1 MATEN
6 STEHY
11 AMMASGNYRIVYCG
25 QHSHQ
30 IAQLL
35 QSIWLTIQE
44 ALESIDSAG
53 PAGTPLYNTFFR
65 GVDPTTVKAV
75 LERVAL
81 GASIPSADGAHN
93 PTIVCDNPSVP
104 SVLSSDVHAECAT
117 VRGLM
122 ALWVKESNTV
132 FLCPKYLLTT
142 RLEPASQHCVGY
154 LPSGRYSMGI
164 MLGETQWSVLFHEL
178 VHLYL
183 RVPSLE
189 EEARGIFAAV
199 DLPPSQAVINPSSYV
214 FFLASMCHNTSH
226 ILMELRLTGSGTD
239 IKAGCTAYKPKNSLR
254 PLERELLD
262 NSTQAL
268 ATDKV
273 VSSTDCADGSL
284 DVGLGLCPGMKSGVV
299 FDLVPSIT

>member
-1 MATEN
+1 LFEATEN

-25 QHSHQ
+25 QHSRQ

-75 LERVAL
+75 LERIAI
-81 GASIPSADGAHN
+81 GASIPTSDGAHN

-117 VRGLM
+117 MRGLM

-183 RVPSLE
+183 RVSSLE

-199 DLPPSQAVINPSSYV
+199 DLPPSQAAVNPSSYV
-214 FFLASMCHNTSH
+214 FFLASMLAPHLCLWFFGRVRTDVTRHRYQG
-226 ILMELRLTGSGTD
+226 RLHSVQTQGFASP
-239 IKAGCTAYKPKNSLR
+239 AGA
-254 PLERELLD
+254 
-262 NSTQAL
+262 QA
-268 ATDKV
+268 
-273 VSSTDCADGSL
+273 SR
-284 DVGLGLCPGMKSGVV
+284 
-299 FDLVPSIT
+299 